1 MKKSCD
7 TCVMDKV
14 YCHRCIRHPDYKL
27 CFDYY
32 RAYLP
37 TCKFENADCI
47 HDPAYIKCYYP
58 DWYQSLYGNKTPEE
72 ASLDPEGCANCKN
85 GEDYDDEDK

>member
-1 MKKSCD
+1 MARMCNSCVNFGKYCD
-7 TCVMDKV
+7 SCLKNPNFSHLTDYFKAYNFTCRFG
-14 YCHRCIRHPDYKL
+14 Y
-27 CFDYY
+27 
-32 RAYLP
+32 
-37 TCKFENADCI
+37 EDCI
-47 HDPAYIKCYYP
+47 HDPAYIKCHYP